1 MNEEKKGAIEALL
14 FMWGDPI
21 EDKLIA
27 KSVDLSIKEAN
38 QILGEMIEEY
48 NLRESGIEILK
59 LENAYQFAT
68 RKQYYDVI
76 SQFIQGDRKRKLSN
90 SSMEVLTI
98 IAYKQPVTRVE
109 IDDIRGVTSTGSID
123 TLVKK
128 GYIEEA
134 GRKDSIG
141 RPILFRTTDQFLRD
155 FELDSIDHL
164 PGYSDIEMYIKMMEN
179 ENEDQ

>member
-68 RKQYYDVI
+68 RKQ
-76 SQFIQGDRKRKLSN
+76 
-90 SSMEVLTI
+90 
-98 IAYKQPVTRVE
+98 
-109 IDDIRGVTSTGSID
+109 
-123 TLVKK
+123 
-128 GYIEEA
+128 
-134 GRKDSIG
+134 
-141 RPILFRTTDQFLRD
+141 
-155 FELDSIDHL
+155 
-164 PGYSDIEMYIKMMEN
+164 
-179 ENEDQ
+179 